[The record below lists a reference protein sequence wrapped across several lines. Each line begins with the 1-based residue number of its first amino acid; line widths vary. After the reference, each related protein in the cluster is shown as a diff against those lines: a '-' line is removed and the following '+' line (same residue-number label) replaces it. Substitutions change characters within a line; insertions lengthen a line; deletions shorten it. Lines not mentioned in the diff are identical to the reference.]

1 MNDMEFRCKDAGVVC
16 NSVITAAS
24 EEELRKRLA
33 EHAEYDHGVL
43 PNQTLVDYAV
53 NRVASK

>member
-1 MNDMEFRCKDAGVVC
+1 MEFRCKDAGVVAC
-16 NSVITAAS
+16 KAVITAGS
-24 EEELRKRLA
+24 EEELRKRIA

>member
-1 MNDMEFRCKDAGVVC
+1 MEFRCKDAGVASC
-16 NSVITAAS
+16 NAVVTANS
-24 EEELRKRLA
+24 EEELRRMVA

-43 PNQTLVDYAV
+43 PNQTLLDYAV